1 MVAALARGEAWS
13 GEFTSVRRG
22 GEAYDEF
29 VHAAPIRQPDGR
41 ITHHLLIGEDVT
53 EKSASAPSSNG
64 TATGC
69 RELVDERTEQLSAL
83 NRALHGTNEE
93 LMDAR
98 DRAEAANRARA
109 YSSPT

>member
-1 MVAALARGEAWS
+1 M
-13 GEFTSVRRG
+13 RRG

-29 VHAAPIRQPDGR
+29 VHAAPIRQSDGR

-53 EKSASAPSSNG
+53 EKKRVGAELE
-64 TATGC
+64 
-69 RELVDERTEQLSAL
+69 RHRHRLQELVDERTEQLSAL

-98 DRAEAANRARA
+98 DR
-109 YSSPT
+109 SPT